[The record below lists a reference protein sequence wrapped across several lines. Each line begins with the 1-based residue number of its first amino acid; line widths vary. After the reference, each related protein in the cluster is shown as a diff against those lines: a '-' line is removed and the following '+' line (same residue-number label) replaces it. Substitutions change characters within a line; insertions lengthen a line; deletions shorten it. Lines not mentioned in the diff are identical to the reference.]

1 MKKALISVSDKTG
14 IVDFAL
20 KLIKSDYEILSTGG
34 TYSLLKEH
42 KIPVTQVSE
51 ITGFPEIMD
60 GRVKTLHP
68 KIHGGILCIRD
79 DENHLAQAE
88 EHKINL
94 IDMLVINL
102 YPFKKTVENP
112 DSTHEDIIENI
123 DIGGPSM
130 LRAGAKNYKYVTVLT
145 DPDDYE
151 SVLNEIAKTGNTGID
166 TRFRLA
172 QKVFTLTAE
181 YDTFIANTL
190 KNHRDNLSINLP
202 KKQSL
207 RYGENPHQ
215 SASYFQHETD
225 IIEKLHG
232 KELSYNNLL
241 DIDAALKQIMKFK
254 SNTVAILKHLNP
266 CGVASDNDICLAYD
280 KAFATDTV
288 SPFGGIVVTNA
299 KVSLNFVEKINKV
312 FTEILIAPD
321 FEDDALQKLKK
332 KKDRRIIKYNQDK
345 LHLLKNHLQ
354 IQACLN
360 GYLTQDPDSQEDIID
375 DWVCPTKIKPT
386 DSMMSEFI
394 FAWNVV
400 KMLKSN
406 AICITKN
413 SQTLGMGIGQTSRI
427 DSMNIAIN
435 KAKESFDLTN
445 AVCASD
451 GFFPFR
457 DSIDSLHKAG
467 VRYVI
472 QPGGSKADNEV
483 ITACDEHSICMILTG
498 KRHFRH

>member
-1 MKKALISVSDKTG
+1 MKRALISVSNKDA
-14 IVDFAL
+14 IVEFAQ
-20 KLIKSDYEILSTGG
+20 KLIDLNYEILSTGG
-34 TYSLLKEH
+34 TYKLLKEH
-42 KIPVTQVSE
+42 QIKVTQVSD
-51 ITGFPEIMD
+51 ITGFPEIMN

-68 KIHGGILCIRD
+68 KIHGGILCLRD
-79 DENHLAQAE
+79 NESHLSQAE
-88 EHKINL
+88 QHNIKM

-102 YPFKKTVENP
+102 YPFKETVENP
-112 DSTHEDIIENI
+112 NSSHEDIIENI

-130 LRAGAKNYKYVTVLT
+130 LRSGAKNYRFVTVLT
-145 DPDDYE
+145 DPKDYDI
-151 SVLNEIAKTGNTGID
+151 VINEIKETGNTKLE
-166 TRFRLA
+166 TRLRLA
-172 QKVFTLTAE
+172 QKTFALTAE
-181 YDTFIANTL
+181 YDELIAYTL
-190 KNHRDNLSINLP
+190 NNIQPQLNLSIPL
-202 KKQSL
+202 KQNL

-215 SASYFQHETD
+215 SASFYQNLPD

-241 DIDAALKQIMKFK
+241 DIDAALKVIMKFK
-254 SNTVAILKHLNP
+254 QNTVAILKHLNP
-266 CGVASDNDICLAYD
+266 CGVASDNNISNAYD

-288 SPFGGIVVTNA
+288 SPFGGIIVTNE
-299 KVSLNFVEKINKV
+299 KVDINFVEKINKV

-321 FEDDALQKLKK
+321 FEDDAITKLKK

-360 GYLTQDPDSQEDIID
+360 GYLTQDPDLQQDNPN
-375 DWVCPTKIKPT
+375 DWTCPTKIKPNQAIMT
-386 DSMMSEFI
+386 ELL

-406 AICITKN
+406 AICICKN
-413 SQTLGMGIGQTSRI
+413 NQTLGMGMGQTSRI

-435 KAKESFDLTN
+435 KAKEKFDLTD

-457 DSIDSLHKAG
+457 DSIDKLHKSEIK
-467 VRYVI
+467 YVI
-472 QPGGSKADNEV
+472 QPGGSKSDNEV
-483 ITACDEHSICMILTG
+483 IDACDEHSICMIFTG